1 MNQRKETFYELQNEK
16 QVDPIKIMNREDFCL
31 QQFPS
36 DESQMPQEKS
46 VPKKEHISKTK
57 K

>member
-36 DESQMPQEKS
+36 DES
-46 VPKKEHISKTK
+46 
-57 K
+57 